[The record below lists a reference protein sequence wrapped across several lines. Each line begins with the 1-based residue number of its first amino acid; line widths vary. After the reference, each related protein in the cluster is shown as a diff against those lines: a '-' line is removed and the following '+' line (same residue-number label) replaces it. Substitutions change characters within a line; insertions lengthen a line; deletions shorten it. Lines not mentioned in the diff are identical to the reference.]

1 MGMTDEEAK
10 KFEEM
15 IDKKRDKVRN
25 MTEEDTIEAVKEGIK
40 KLKPLYKWRKWNGK
54 KQRRELVYKTYPPD
68 EYHKRK

>member
-1 MGMTDEEAK
+1 MIYLSKNIRMGMTDEEAK

-40 KLKPLYKWRKWNGK
+40 KL
-54 KQRRELVYKTYPPD
+54 ED
-68 EYHKRK
+68 EIFIKGAI